1 MLKNKSFWKIH
12 LKWGVIVGI
21 MLAGIEILKMFARKV
36 DYQMAQLLDLAMI
49 IGFILVLY
57 HGVKEF
63 KEVYPER
70 LSFAKAFLSCIV
82 LSVIGAIV
90 LFGYDLLHYS
100 IFEKDG
106 LQQKY
111 TVALEKYKQNLAKD
125 TLTADELTAF
135 CDAAT
140 AIMNDN
146 KDNLCND
153 TVALNVEHCLTN
165 EAEQSQIRDEINNG
179 VLLFQKFYTDKLC
192 SKPETDKEQ
201 YQLGKFTPYAK
212 RVMMETLV
220 SYIEQN
226 DGKISTPFVQGIVQ
240 KTNDTLA
247 SIDPL
252 EKRFEET
259 KSRVPRYDRN
269 GQYATVSALMYLLYG
284 MFLGLFIAMFH
295 YTSKKPIEEF
305 VPSENEETE

>member
-1 MLKNKSFWKIH
+1 M
-12 LKWGVIVGI
+12 
-21 MLAGIEILKMFARKV
+21 
-36 DYQMAQLLDLAMI
+36 
-49 IGFILVLY
+49 
-57 HGVKEF
+57 
-63 KEVYPER
+63 
-70 LSFAKAFLSCIV
+70 
-82 LSVIGAIV
+82 
-90 LFGYDLLHYS
+90 
-100 IFEKDG
+100 
-106 LQQKY
+106 
-111 TVALEKYKQNLAKD
+111 
-125 TLTADELTAF
+125 
-135 CDAAT
+135 
-140 AIMNDN
+140 
-146 KDNLCND
+146 
-153 TVALNVEHCLTN
+153 EHCLTN

-252 EKRFEET
+252 EKRFEAT

-284 MFLGLFIAMFH
+284 MFFGLFIAMFH

>member
-153 TVALNVEHCLTN
+153 TVALNVDHCLTN
-165 EAEQSQIRDEINNG
+165 EAEQSQVCNEINNG

-252 EKRFEET
+252 EKRFEAT

-284 MFLGLFIAMFH
+284 MFFGLFIAMFH